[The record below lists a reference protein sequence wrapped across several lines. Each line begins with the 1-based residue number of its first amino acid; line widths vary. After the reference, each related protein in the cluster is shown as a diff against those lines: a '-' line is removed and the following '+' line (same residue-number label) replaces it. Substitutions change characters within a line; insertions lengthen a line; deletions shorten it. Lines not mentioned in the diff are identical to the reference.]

1 MSKLNIGII
10 QGSVREENNGTAVAN
25 YILDYAKK
33 RDDAN
38 YELVDLAS
46 YNLPLL
52 GSKYATEEQGAA
64 VGLWQEKMA
73 EFDAFIFLTP
83 EYNHTVSG
91 ALTNALDFLRPQ
103 LENKASGLVGYGSMG
118 GVRAQEHMRQILA
131 EFQNATVRTTV
142 MFSLMADFE
151 NMTVF
156 NPNDYHVANI
166 DGMLDQLIA
175 WGTAFKGIRK

>member
-1 MSKLNIGII
+1 MTKLNIAVI
-10 QGSVREENNGTAVAN
+10 QGSVRVENNGTAVAN
-25 YILDYAKK
+25 YILDYANK

-38 YELVDLAS
+38 YELVDLS
-46 YNLPLL
+46 EYNLPLL
-52 GSKYATEEQGAA
+52 GSKFTTEEQGEAIEA
-64 VGLWQEKMA
+64 WQNKMG

-151 NMTVF
+151 NMSVF
-156 NPNDYHVANI
+156 KPQDYHTANM
-166 DGMLDQLIA
+166 DGMLDQLIS
-175 WGTAFKGIRK
+175 WGNAFKAIRK

>member
-1 MSKLNIGII
+1 MSKLNIAII
-10 QGSVREENNGTAVAN
+10 QGSVREGNNGSAVAA
-25 YILDYAKK
+25 YILDYAQK

-38 YELVDLAS
+38 YELVDLAT

-52 GSKYATEEQGAA
+52 GSKYTTEAQGAEVA
-64 VGLWQEKMA
+64 RWQETMGA
-73 EFDAFIFLTP
+73 YDGFIFLTP

-103 LENKASGLVGYGSMG
+103 LENRASGLVGYGSMG

-151 NMTVF
+151 DMSVF
-156 NPNDYHVANI
+156 KPHDYHAANI
-166 DGMLDQLIA
+166 DGMLDQLNA
-175 WGTAFKGIRK
+175 WSKALKTLRD